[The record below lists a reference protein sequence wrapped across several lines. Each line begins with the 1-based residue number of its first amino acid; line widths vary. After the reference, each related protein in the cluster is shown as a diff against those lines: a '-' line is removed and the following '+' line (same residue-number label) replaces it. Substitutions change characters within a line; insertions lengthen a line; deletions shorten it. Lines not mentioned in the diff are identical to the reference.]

1 MATRYRKSI
10 LWATRRLVAIVAI
23 AAVIWAAWGV
33 YDNFPALDRSGDT
46 RPSRLLTQ
54 LTDGLDDQRRQV
66 ARGVYFTRLRYRR
79 GFEIAR
85 KLTVLK

>member
-1 MATRYRKSI
+1 VRTLADR
-10 LWATRRLVAIVAI
+10 A
-23 AAVIWAAWGV
+23 
-33 YDNFPALDRSGDT
+33 FPAGEHVLRW
-46 RPSRLLTQ
+46 
-54 LTDGLDDQRRQV
+54 DGLDDQRRQV